1 SNRLTGGGTAT
12 CLDATTGNQTMGEG
26 WSDFFGLW
34 MTTRPG
40 DIGSNKRYV
49 GTFDNGTPLATGPGF
64 RSRPYTTD
72 MSAAGNPYTYAQL
85 GPSTTSSGASTG
97 KFSETHDVGEV
108 WTTVLWDLNWAMIN
122 KYGYNADF
130 FSSTTGGNNK
140 TLKLVLDGC
149 KLQVCQPG
157 FLDGRDGILRADSAT
172 NRAANADLIWN
183 VFARRGMGYSAKQ
196 GDRTNGTPKVTGI
209 VQAFDLPPQTKVI
222 PLATTAGAT
231 TSASLEA
238 YPNPAQDRL
247 TVRTQMPS
255 AVPMHVTVIDLLGKT
270 VLSTT
275 VPTAQMQQ
283 SGVELN
289 TSHLATGLYVVR
301 VATSEGNFTTKV
313 TIQH

>member
-1 SNRLTGGGTAT
+1 
-12 CLDATTGNQTMGEG
+12 
-26 WSDFFGLW
+26 
-34 MTTRPG
+34 
-40 DIGSNKRYV
+40 
-49 GTFDNGTPLATGPGF
+49 
-64 RSRPYTTD
+64 
-72 MSAAGNPYTYAQL
+72 MSAAGNNYTYDQL
-85 GPSTTSSGASTG
+85 GSGNV
-97 KFSETHDVGEV
+97 KFNETHDVGEV

-122 KYGYNADF
+122 KYGYNPDF
-130 FSSTTGGNNK
+130 FSATGGNNK
-140 TLKLVLDGC
+140 MLKLVLDGC

-183 VFARRGMGYSAKQ
+183 VFARRGMGYGAKQ

-222 PLATTAGAT
+222 PLATATGVTA
-231 TSASLEA
+231 SASLEA
-238 YPNPAQDRL
+238 YPNPAQDQL
-247 TVRTQMPS
+247 TVRTQLPS
-255 AVPMHVTVIDLLGKT
+255 RVAMQVTVVDLLGKT
-270 VLSTT
+270 VLSAT

-283 SGVELN
+283 SGVQLN